1 MSPYHT
7 PVLLEESIAGLNIRP
22 DGIYVDLTF
31 GGGGHTRAILSKLDK
46 GRVIAFDQD
55 EACLDNAPD
64 DKRFVFLQQNFRFL
78 KNNLRY
84 LGIQQVDGIL
94 ADLGVS
100 SHHFDYGE
108 RGFSFRADAELDM
121 RMNKRKRKTA
131 EEVLNRYTALKLER
145 VFRDY
150 AEIRHPG
157 RLVELILEA
166 RENRMIRTTSDLIEI
181 LKPMTHRGKTNKF
194 LARIF
199 QALRIEVNEEIE
211 ALKEMLEQ
219 TPEVTVRGGRLV
231 VISYHSLE
239 DRIVKTFMKTGFVTL
254 REEDDPFGQNQTPFR
269 MVNKKV
275 ITPTPGEVARNPRS
289 RSAKLRIAERI

>member
-84 LGIQQVDGIL
+84 LGILQVDGIL

-100 SHHFDYGE
+100 SHHFDDGE
-108 RGFSFRADAELDM
+108 RGFSFRAEAELDM
-121 RMNKRKRKTA
+121 RMNKRNKKTA
-131 EEVLNRYTALKLER
+131 ADVLNRYSEAELER
-145 VFRDY
+145 VFREF
-150 AEIRHPG
+150 AEIRYPG
-157 RLVELILEA
+157 RLVVLILRA
-166 RENRMIRTTSDLIEI
+166 REKRRIRTTGDLLEV
-181 LKPMTHRGKTNKF
+181 LKPMTRGRKSNKF

-199 QALRIEVNEEIE
+199 QALRIEVNEEMD
-211 ALKEMLEQ
+211 ALREMLEQ
-219 TPEVTVRGGRLV
+219 TPGVTARGGRLV

-239 DRIVKTFMKTGFVTL
+239 DRMIKTFMKTGSTIPV
-254 REEDDPFGQNQTPFR
+254 EEVNPFGPSQPPFK

-275 ITPTPGEVARNPRS
+275 IVPTETEISRNSRS

>member
-108 RGFSFRADAELDM
+108 RGFSFRADVELDM

>member
-108 RGFSFRADAELDM
+108 RGFSFRADVELDM

-275 ITPTPGEVARNPRS
+275 ITPTPEEVARNPRS